1 MRASL
6 QADRAEMSAD
16 DVIQEI
22 EQVLDHAKPVPLTDQ
37 IRLNPD
43 RLREL
48 LAELREALAA
58 ERRR

>member
-1 MRASL
+1 
-6 QADRAEMSAD
+6 MSAD

-22 EQVLDHAKPVPLTDQ
+22 EQVLAHARPVPLTDQ

-43 RLREL
+43 RLRDL

-58 ERRR
+58 ERRNRND